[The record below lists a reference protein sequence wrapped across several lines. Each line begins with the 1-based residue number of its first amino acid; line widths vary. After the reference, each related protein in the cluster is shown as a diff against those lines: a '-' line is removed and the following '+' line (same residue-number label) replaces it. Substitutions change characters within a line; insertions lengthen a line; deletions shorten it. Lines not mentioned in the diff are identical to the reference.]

1 MIWHF
6 GRLTFG
12 LILILWKTVY
22 VVQVRYNNNI
32 NNNNNNNVIN
42 IIIINITNKG
52 PIILKLQD
60 EVEGYMDSKENELTS
75 FPRDHTLSSLLY
87 VYRLCLKQSFCNNKK
102 KPAEGLKLFTIF
114 NHA

>member
-1 MIWHF
+1 M
-6 GRLTFG
+6 
-12 LILILWKTVY
+12 LIPDDL
-22 VVQVRYNNNI
+22 NNLQAYY
-32 NNNNNNNVIN
+32 NNNNNNNNNIVIN

-52 PIILKLQD
+52 PIILKSQD

-75 FPRDHTLSSLLY
+75 FPRDHTLSSLLHI
-87 VYRLCLKQSFCNNKK
+87 YRLCLKQSFCNNKKK

>member
-6 GRLTFG
+6 GQLTFG

-42 IIIINITNKG
+42 IIIINI
-52 PIILKLQD
+52 
-60 EVEGYMDSKENELTS
+60 VLT
-75 FPRDHTLSSLLY
+75 H
-87 VYRLCLKQSFCNNKK
+87 
-102 KPAEGLKLFTIF
+102 
-114 NHA
+114 